1 MPQLLISAA
10 HKSSGKTTLSI
21 GLSAA
26 LTQRGLTVQT
36 FKKGPDYIDPLWLGL
51 ASGRPCHNLDFYLSG
66 ADEIKT
72 VYQQRSHESDIQII
86 EGNKGLYD
94 GLDLDGSNSNAALA
108 ILLDVPVMLV
118 INVQGMTRG
127 IAPLIL
133 GYQQFE
139 PDLNIAGVIFNQV
152 RGFRHENKLRAV
164 VEHYTDVPVVGAVHH
179 DPAMEIPE
187 RHLGLMPSNE
197 SESAAE
203 IIKVIAKR
211 IVDQVDLDKLMSVAG
226 TSPGVVSSP
235 PVVQPSD
242 SRIRL
247 GIARDAAFGFY
258 YPADLEALQAA
269 GAELIEIN
277 TLDDTTLPELD
288 ALFIGGGFPETQMEK
303 LQQNSSLR
311 KAIRDAIEFG
321 LPTYVEC
328 GGLMY
333 LARNITWRGKTCEMV
348 GVIPAD
354 VLMHDNPVGRG
365 YTRLVE
371 NGNNPWGLANES
383 GVAAEF
389 PAHEFHY
396 SSLENIDQD
405 LEFAYDVKR
414 GMGID
419 GKRDGIIY
427 KNLLASY
434 VHLRDVE
441 NNHWANRFIEFAR
454 SVRDGKKPESQ
465 VSY

>member
-26 LTQRGLTVQT
+26 LTKRGHTVQT

-51 ASGRPCHNLDFYLSG
+51 ASNRPCHNLDFYLSSP
-66 ADEIKT
+66 DEIISA
-72 VYQQRSHESDIQII
+72 YRHRSHGSDIQII

-94 GLDLDGSNSNAALA
+94 GLDLDGSNANAALA
-108 ILLDVPVMLV
+108 ILLGTPVMLV

-133 GYQQFE
+133 GYQQFD
-139 PDLNIAGVIFNQV
+139 PDLEIAGIIFNQV
-152 RGFRHENKLRAV
+152 GGYRHEDKLRAV
-164 VEHYTDVPVVGAVHH
+164 VEHYTDVPVVGSVHH
-179 DPAMEIPE
+179 DPAIAITE

-197 SESAAE
+197 SDAAQE
-203 IIKVIAKR
+203 KIRIIAERIA
-211 IVDQVDLDKLMSVAG
+211 DQVDLDKLMSVAG
-226 TSPGVVSSP
+226 TSPDTISTTQT
-235 PVVQPSD
+235 VQPLG

-258 YPADLEALQAA
+258 YPGDLEALEAA
-269 GAELIEIN
+269 GAKLIEIN
-277 TLDDTTLPELD
+277 TLSDKALPGLD

-311 KAIRDAIEFG
+311 AAIRDAIESG
-321 LPTYVEC
+321 LPTYAEC

-333 LARNITWRGKTCEMV
+333 LARKITWRDKTCQMV
-348 GVIPAD
+348 GVIGAD
-354 VLMHDNPVGRG
+354 VLMHDRPVGRG
-365 YTRLVE
+365 YTRFVE
-371 NGNNPWGLANES
+371 NGNNSWGIATGDDE
-383 GVAAEF
+383 AAEF

-396 SSLENIDQD
+396 SSLEDIDPG
-405 LEFAYDVKR
+405 LKFAYVVKR

-419 GKRDGIIY
+419 GKRDGIVY

-441 NNHWANRFIEFAR
+441 QNHWAIRFVEFAR
-454 SVRDGKKPESQ
+454 SIRDRARPESQ
-465 VSY
+465 ASL

>member
-26 LTQRGLTVQT
+26 LTKRGFTVQT

-51 ASGRPCHNLDFYLSG
+51 ASNRACHNLDFYLSSP
-66 ADEIKT
+66 DEIKRA
-72 VYQQRSHESDIQII
+72 YRHRSCGSDFQII

-108 ILLDVPVMLV
+108 TLLDTPVMLV

-139 PDLNIAGVIFNQV
+139 PDLKIAGVIFNQV
-152 RGFRHENKLRAV
+152 RGYRHEDKLRAV
-164 VEHYTDVPVVGAVHH
+164 VEHYTDVPVVGSVHH
-179 DPAMEIPE
+179 DAALEIVE

-197 SESAAE
+197 SDAATQK
-203 IIKVIAKR
+203 IDAIADK
-211 IVDQVDLDKLMSVAG
+211 IADQVDLDRLVSVAG
-226 TSPGVVSSP
+226 TSPDAINAVQTLA
-235 PVVQPSD
+235 PVK

-258 YPADLEALQAA
+258 YPNDIEALEAA
-269 GAELIEIN
+269 GADLVEID
-277 TLDDTTLPELD
+277 TLNDQTLPEID

-303 LQQNSSLR
+303 LEQNTSLR
-311 KAIRDAIEFG
+311 AAIRNAIKSG
-321 LPTYVEC
+321 LPTYAEC

-333 LARNITWRGKTCEMV
+333 LAREIRWRDKTCQMV
-348 GVIPAD
+348 GAIGAD
-354 VLMHDNPVGRG
+354 ALMHDMPVGRG
-365 YTRLVE
+365 YTRLIE
-371 NGNNPWGLANES
+371 NGNNPWGLTVPDNEK
-383 GVAAEF
+383 AEF

-396 SSLENIDQD
+396 SSLENIDPD
-405 LEFAYDVKR
+405 IIFAYAVKR

-434 VHLRDVE
+434 VHLRDVDQ
-441 NNHWANRFIEFAR
+441 NHWATRFIEFAR
-454 SVRDGKKPESQ
+454 SIRDQAAPESQ
-465 VSY
+465 ASL

>member
-26 LTQRGLTVQT
+26 LTKRGFTVQT

-51 ASGRPCHNLDFYLSG
+51 ASNRPCHNLDFYLSS
-66 ADEIKT
+66 AEEIKSAFRH
-72 VYQQRSHESDIQII
+72 RSNGSDFQII

-108 ILLDVPVMLV
+108 TLLDTPVMLV

-139 PDLNIAGVIFNQV
+139 PDINIAGVIFNQV
-152 RGFRHENKLRAV
+152 RGYRHEDKLRAV
-164 VEHYTDVPVVGAVHH
+164 VEFYTDVPVVGSVHH
-179 DPAMEIPE
+179 DPVLEIVE

-197 SESAAE
+197 SDKAKQK
-203 IIKVIAKR
+203 IDVIADR
-211 IVDQVDLDKLMSVAG
+211 IADQVDLDKLISVSGISPDTNSVAQ
-226 TSPGVVSSP
+226 TSLPQQSS
-235 PVVQPSD
+235 
-242 SRIRL
+242 IRL

-258 YPADLEALQAA
+258 YPGDVEALEAA
-269 GAELIEIN
+269 GADLIEIN
-277 TLDDTTLPELD
+277 TLSDQTLPEID

-303 LQQNSSLR
+303 LEQNSSLR
-311 KAIRDAIEFG
+311 AEIRNAIESG
-321 LPTYVEC
+321 LPTYAEC

-333 LARNITWRGKTCEMV
+333 LAREIKWRDKTCQMV
-348 GVIPAD
+348 GAISAD
-354 VLMHDNPVGRG
+354 VLMHDKPVGRG
-365 YTRLVE
+365 YTRLAE
-371 NGNNPWGLANES
+371 TGSNPWGPTKPVDET
-383 GVAAEF
+383 AEF

-396 SSLENIDQD
+396 SSLENIDPELD
-405 LEFAYDVKR
+405 FAYAVKR

-427 KNLLASY
+427 PFGVRRY
-434 VHLRDVE
+434 
-441 NNHWANRFIEFAR
+441 R
-454 SVRDGKKPESQ
+454 SHKRVFKGKYQ
-465 VSY
+465 